1 MTAVGIP
8 ISYEGPK
15 VIKPRV
21 SLLESVEVVD
31 HADERF
37 AGGIDIS
44 YDPCG
49 DDSIGLWEYCVEDP
63 DPLEVG
69 PYSTVATFNP
79 FTVTSGVSCSTYS
92 NYSEQDF
99 ILKAERLLDAN
110 ISKAL
115 ETELWTGATIGNDH
129 LASATATDIT
139 GATALTPGI
148 AVAAL
153 EQALGHRG
161 VIHMSPLVLGGLLA
175 AGSNNVF
182 MEKDPQTGAIRYFT
196 FMGNPIVAGYGYPG
210 TYEDGTS
217 PTATA
222 EWMYASGPVV
232 VHRGPIVHPTKEKVE
247 AISTSTNDFTYYA
260 QQTAIATFDISCGQY
275 VAKVN
280 RGYTVL

>member
-31 HADERF
+31 HVDERF

-49 DDSIGLWEYCVEDP
+49 DASIGLWEYCVADP
-63 DPLEVG
+63 DPLPAG

-79 FTVTSGVSCSTYS
+79 FTISAGVTCSSYS
-92 NYSEQDF
+92 NYTEQDF
-99 ILKAERLLDAN
+99 ILKADRLLEAN
-110 ISKAL
+110 ISKKL
-115 ETELWTGATIGNDH
+115 EAELWTGATVGNDH
-129 LASATATDIT
+129 LAQASGTDLT
-139 GATALTPGI
+139 GATAIAPGI

-175 AGSNNVF
+175 AGSDSVY
-182 MEKDPQTGAIRYFT
+182 EEIDPQTGALRYFT

-210 TYEDGTS
+210 TDESGGN

-232 VHRGPIVHPTKEKVE
+232 VHRGPIVHPAKEKVQ
-247 AISTSTNDFTYYA
+247 AVSTTTNDFTYYA
-260 QQTAIATFDISCGQY
+260 QQTAIATFDVSCGLY
-275 VAKVN
+275 SAKVN
-280 RGYTVL
+280 RGYTVI

>member
-49 DDSIGLWEYCVEDP
+49 DDSIGLWEYCVADP
-63 DPLEVG
+63 DPLNVG

-79 FTVTSGVSCSTYS
+79 FTITAGVTCSSYS
-92 NYSEQDF
+92 NYTEQDF
-99 ILKAERLLDAN
+99 ILKADRLLEAN
-110 ISKAL
+110 ISKKL
-115 ETELWTGATIGNDH
+115 EAELWTGATVGNDH
-129 LASATATDIT
+129 LAQTSGTDLT
-139 GATALTPGI
+139 GATAISPQI
-148 AVAAL
+148 AIAAL

-175 AGSNNVF
+175 SGSENV
-182 MEKDPQTGAIRYFT
+182 EREVDPQTGAIRYFT

-210 TYEDGTS
+210 TSESGSAPTS
-217 PTATA
+217 TA
-222 EWMYASGPVV
+222 EWIYATGPVV
-232 VHRGPIVHPTKEKVE
+232 VHRGPVVHPVKEKVQ
-247 AISTSTNDFTYYA
+247 AISTTTNDFTYYA
-260 QQTAIATFDISCGQY
+260 QQTAIATFDASCGLY
-275 VAKVN
+275 SAKVN